1 MKSENQELERLERG
15 WLFYVVKALWPIG
28 IVAALVSLLLFVGL
42 GMVGE
47 AIVQSLMLAALLVLW
62 PWIGKGYK

>member
-15 WLFYVVKALWPIG
+15 WLFYVVKGLWPVG

-47 AIVQSLMLAALLVLW
+47 AIVQSLMLVALLVLW
-62 PWIGKGYK
+62 PWIRKGYK

>member
-1 MKSENQELERLERG
+1 MGNENQKLERLERG
-15 WLFYVVKALWPIG
+15 WLFYVVKGLWPVG

-62 PWIGKGYK
+62 PWIRKGYR

>member
-15 WLFYVVKALWPIG
+15 WLFYVVKGLWPVA

-62 PWIGKGYK
+62 PWIRKGYR